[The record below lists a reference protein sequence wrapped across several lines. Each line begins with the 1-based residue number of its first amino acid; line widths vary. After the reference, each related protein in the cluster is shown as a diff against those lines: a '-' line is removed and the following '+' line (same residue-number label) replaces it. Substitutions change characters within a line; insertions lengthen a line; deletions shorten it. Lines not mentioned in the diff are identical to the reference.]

1 MEKLL
6 VLFLFAGFLF
16 AESIRIKDQK
26 DTIIFKSEDNNY
38 QSMNALELP
47 VLNDSINPLFNECH
61 YCQKENRKWYSS
73 IINVY
78 NTAHYCGMDFLEIR
92 VDQMFV
98 EKNAAVLTMVYCSAR
113 KSSFVIDSV
122 VSVQR
127 NVQASIKNVSSGVS
141 DVVEIDDESIV
152 DSFHSETGLTYIKTL
167 AEKVTDFYGFGE
179 YSENKKLSNTVLG
192 LMEKPMKLMKEG
204 F

>member
-1 MEKLL
+1 
-6 VLFLFAGFLF
+6 
-16 AESIRIKDQK
+16 
-26 DTIIFKSEDNNY
+26 
-38 QSMNALELP
+38 
-47 VLNDSINPLFNECH
+47 
-61 YCQKENRKWYSS
+61 
-73 IINVY
+73 
-78 NTAHYCGMDFLEIR
+78 MDFLEIR

-179 YSENKKLSNTVLG
+179 YSENKNLFKYRFGVNGKTYEVDERGILKKIGNYNNSTGKKSSPFRVYRIEHYCYSPIISVL
-192 LMEKPMKLMKEG
+192 
-204 F
+204 